1 MRVFLAGAGGAIGR
15 RLTPLLVTSGHRV
28 VGTTRSAG
36 KADALR
42 ALGAEPVVVDVFDAD
57 ALKRA
62 VVAAKPDAVIHQLT
76 DLPFAPGTP
85 QYAEGLKRNARV
97 RIEGTPNL
105 VAAARAAGV
114 RRMIAQSIAFIYPPG
129 PGARVETDP
138 MAPAEGA
145 MAATIPAVKALEDA
159 VLAMPEGIVLRYA
172 YFYGP
177 GTWAPDA
184 PTRRPGIYIDAAA
197 QAAANALTRGAPGT
211 TMSARTTPACRAKKP
226 NGTSVSTRI
235 FGCDVH

>member
-42 ALGAEPVVVDVFDAD
+42 ALGAEPVVVDVFDAE

-85 QYAEGLKRNARV
+85 QYAEGLKRNARI

-114 RRMIAQSIAFIYPPG
+114 RPMIAQSIAFIYPPG

-159 VLAMPEGIVLRYA
+159 VLAMAEGIVLRYA

-197 QAAANALTRGAPGT
+197 QAAANALTRGAPGIYHVGEDDPGL
-211 TMSARTTPACRAKKP
+211 SSEKAKRHLGFDP
-226 NGTSVSTRI
+226 DFRM
-235 FGCDVH
+235 

>member
-15 RLTPLLVTSGHRV
+15 RLTPLLVKAGHQV

-36 KADALR
+36 KADAIAR
-42 ALGAEPVVVDVFDAD
+42 LGAEPVIVDVFDKA
-57 ALKRA
+57 ALTRA
-62 VVAAKPDAVIHQLT
+62 VVAAKPDVIIHQLT
-76 DLPFAPGTP
+76 DLAFAPGTP
-85 QYAEGLKRNARV
+85 QYEEGLKRNARIRV
-97 RIEGTPNL
+97 EGTPNL

-114 RRMIAQSIAFIYPPG
+114 KRLIAQSIAFIYPPG

-145 MAATIPAVKALEDA
+145 MAGTIPAVKALEDA

-177 GTWAPDA
+177 GTWSPDG
-184 PTRRPGIYIDAAA
+184 PTRRPCVHIDAAA
-197 QAAANALTRGAPGT
+197 QAAANALTRGEPGIYNVGEDD
-211 TMSARTTPACRAKKP
+211 PALSSEKAKRLL
-226 NGTSVSTRI
+226 GFEADFRI
-235 FGCDVH
+235 SN